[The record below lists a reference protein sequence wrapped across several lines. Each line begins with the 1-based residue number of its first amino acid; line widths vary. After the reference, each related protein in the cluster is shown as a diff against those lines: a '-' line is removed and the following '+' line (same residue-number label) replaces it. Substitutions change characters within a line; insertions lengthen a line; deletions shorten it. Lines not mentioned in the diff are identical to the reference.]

1 MVLMMLVNIVG
12 IPIEFISLVIGV
24 LGLIDLGSL
33 FDGGDKMNVNALMS
47 KVKNGAHEVNL

>member
-47 KVKNGAHEVNL
+47 KVKNGAHEVIL